1 MIVRQ
6 SLSPNT
12 HCVLLEQHRNLSQA
26 STSQSDAVVRRDASN
41 PDFGTK
47 FWRRGRIRSPKAF
60 PLAKQRD
67 LGHWGELILS

>member
-26 STSQSDAVVRRDASN
+26 STSQSDAVGRRDASIPN
-41 PDFGTK
+41 VGTK
-47 FWRRGRIRSPKAF
+47 C
-60 PLAKQRD
+60 LA
-67 LGHWGELILS
+67 

>member
-12 HCVLLEQHRNLSQA
+12 HCVLLEQHRNLSQT
-26 STSQSDAVVRRDASN
+26 STSQSDAVVRREDASN

-47 FWRRGRIRSPKAF
+47 C
-60 PLAKQRD
+60 LA
-67 LGHWGELILS
+67 